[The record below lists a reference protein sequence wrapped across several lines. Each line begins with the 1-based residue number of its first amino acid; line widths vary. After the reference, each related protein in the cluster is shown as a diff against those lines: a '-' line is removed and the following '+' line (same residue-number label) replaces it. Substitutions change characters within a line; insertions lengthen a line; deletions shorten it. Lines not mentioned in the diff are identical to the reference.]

1 MINVTVSSKEL
12 QTFISSILNVD
23 RSGVS
28 LKFYHDFIEALVLS
42 EDNSSVILYTKL
54 NILEMTGMETEELV
68 IHVKDL
74 TKMQK
79 LLDMNNGE
87 TFTFSIRDN
96 HIYFENDMVKGAKFM
111 LADRPSKT
119 VNARVNV
126 QWFNSF
132 EKTSRMKISKPV
144 VKSIIQCS
152 SFTSNDANKVYV
164 YQDFI
169 TKYRE
174 AYVGEEAKFVH
185 DKLYN
190 IYRLPRI
197 EVAEY
202 VFVNPHFR
210 VAQNDETPT
219 HYYDD
224 GVFKDFIEDGV
235 DVEFTHVFVEG
246 FYRLAEDG
254 ETAVFFY
261 DKIKGEYRK
270 PNPPETPTHVSYK
283 TKGVI
288 AEINDRTKNNL
299 DNMSIVIGELQS
311 GQMEGKVILNVATL
325 SRLFLADEM
334 TLETSFIGQGV
345 SRTEIVFL
353 SFTNDNVSVRYLL
366 NTLRS

>member
-1 MINVTVSSKEL
+1 MISVTVSSKEL

-28 LKFYHDFIEALVLS
+28 LKFFPSFIEALVLS

-54 NILEMTGMETEELV
+54 NVLEISGLVGEEQV
-68 IHVKDL
+68 IHIKDL

-79 LLDMNNGE
+79 LLDMNNDE

-96 HIYFENDMVKGAKFM
+96 HVYFDSDTVKGAKFM

-132 EKTSRMKISKPV
+132 EKTSRMKISKSV
-144 VKSIIQCS
+144 IKNIIQCS
-152 SFTSNDANKVYV
+152 SFTSTDANKVYV
-164 YQDFI
+164 FEDTI

-174 AYVGEEAKFVH
+174 ALNGEEAKYVF
-185 DKLYN
+185 DKSN
-190 IYRLPRI
+190 GKYRLPKI
-197 EVAEY
+197 ETPTFI
-202 VFVNPHFR
+202 FVKPHFR
-210 VAQNDETPT
+210 KV
-219 HYYDD
+219 
-224 GVFKDFIEDGV
+224 EDGEGGSHLF
-235 DVEFTHVFVEG
+235 DEVEKIFREPTSNEVATHVFVDG
-246 FYRLAEDG
+246 FYREAENYENAD
-254 ETAVFFY
+254 FFY
-261 DKIKGEYRK
+261 DRIKGEYRK
-270 PNPPETPTHVSYK
+270 PNPPEVATHISYE
-283 TKGVI
+283 TKGVV

-299 DNMSIVIGELQS
+299 DTLSIVVGELEY
-311 GQMEGKVILNVATL
+311 GKLEGKVIINVGTL

-334 TLETSFIGQGV
+334 ILETSTIGNGV
-345 SRTEIVFL
+345 SQTEIVFL

>member
-1 MINVTVSSKEL
+1 MINVTVSSKEC
-12 QTFISSILNVD
+12 QTFISSILDVD

-28 LKFYHDFIEALVLS
+28 LKFFPTFVEALVLS

-54 NILEMTGMETEELV
+54 NILSINGLDKDEMV
-68 IHVKDL
+68 VHIKDL
-74 TKMQK
+74 SKMQK
-79 LLDMNNGE
+79 LLDMNDGE

-132 EKTSRMKISKPV
+132 EKTSRMKITKSV

-152 SFTSNDANKVYV
+152 SFTSDDANKVYV
-164 YQDFI
+164 YQDAN
-169 TKYRE
+169 K
-174 AYVGEEAKFVH
+174 VV
-185 DKLYN
+185 
-190 IYRLPRI
+190 
-197 EVAEY
+197 
-202 VFVNPHFR
+202 
-210 VAQNDETPT
+210 
-219 HYYDD
+219 
-224 GVFKDFIEDGV
+224 
-235 DVEFTHVFVEG
+235 
-246 FYRLAEDG
+246 
-254 ETAVFFY
+254 
-261 DKIKGEYRK
+261 
-270 PNPPETPTHVSYK
+270 
-283 TKGVI
+283 

-299 DNMSIVIGELQS
+299 DNMSIYIGEIEE
-311 GQMEGKVILNVATL
+311 GQMEGKVILNVSTL

-366 NTLRS
+366 NTLRN

>member
-1 MINVTVSSKEL
+1 MISVTVSSKEF

-28 LKFYHDFIEALVLS
+28 LKLFPSFIEALVLS

-54 NILEMTGMETEELV
+54 NILTINGLDEEMV
-68 IHVKDL
+68 IHIKDL
-74 TKMQK
+74 TKFQK
-79 LLDMNNGE
+79 LLDMNDGE

-144 VKSIIQCS
+144 IKSIIQCS
-152 SFTSNDANKVYV
+152 SFTSDDANKVYV
-164 YQDFI
+164 YQDGS
-169 TKYRE
+169 K
-174 AYVGEEAKFVH
+174 VV
-185 DKLYN
+185 
-190 IYRLPRI
+190 
-197 EVAEY
+197 
-202 VFVNPHFR
+202 
-210 VAQNDETPT
+210 
-219 HYYDD
+219 
-224 GVFKDFIEDGV
+224 
-235 DVEFTHVFVEG
+235 
-246 FYRLAEDG
+246 
-254 ETAVFFY
+254 
-261 DKIKGEYRK
+261 
-270 PNPPETPTHVSYK
+270 
-283 TKGVI
+283 

-299 DNMSIVIGELQS
+299 DNMSIYIGEIED
-311 GQMEGKVILNVATL
+311 GQMQGKVILNVSTL

>member
-1 MINVTVSSKEL
+1 MISVTVSSKEF

-28 LKFYHDFIEALVLS
+28 LKLFPSFIEALVLS
-42 EDNSSVILYTKL
+42 EDNSSIILYTKL
-54 NILEMTGMETEELV
+54 NILTINGLDEEMV
-68 IHVKDL
+68 IHIKDL
-74 TKMQK
+74 TKFQK

-152 SFTSNDANKVYV
+152 SFTSDDANKVYV
-164 YQDFI
+164 YQDGN
-169 TKYRE
+169 K
-174 AYVGEEAKFVH
+174 VV
-185 DKLYN
+185 
-190 IYRLPRI
+190 
-197 EVAEY
+197 
-202 VFVNPHFR
+202 
-210 VAQNDETPT
+210 
-219 HYYDD
+219 
-224 GVFKDFIEDGV
+224 
-235 DVEFTHVFVEG
+235 
-246 FYRLAEDG
+246 
-254 ETAVFFY
+254 
-261 DKIKGEYRK
+261 
-270 PNPPETPTHVSYK
+270 
-283 TKGVI
+283 

-299 DNMSIVIGELQS
+299 DNMSIYIGEIED
-311 GQMEGKVILNVATL
+311 GQMEGKVILNVSTL

>member
-1 MINVTVSSKEL
+1 MLSVTVSSKEF

-23 RSGVS
+23 RNGVT
-28 LKFYHDFIEALVLS
+28 LRFFKDFIEALVLS
-42 EDNSSVILYTKL
+42 EDNSSIILYTKL
-54 NILEMTGMETEELV
+54 NILNMSGLDEEKLEL
-68 IHVKDL
+68 HVKDL
-74 TKMQK
+74 TKFQK
-79 LLDMNNGE
+79 LLDMNEGE

-144 VKSIIQCS
+144 IKSIIQCS
-152 SFTSNDANKVYV
+152 SFTSDDANKVYV
-164 YQDFI
+164 YQDG
-169 TKYRE
+169 TK
-174 AYVGEEAKFVH
+174 VV
-185 DKLYN
+185 
-190 IYRLPRI
+190 
-197 EVAEY
+197 
-202 VFVNPHFR
+202 
-210 VAQNDETPT
+210 
-219 HYYDD
+219 
-224 GVFKDFIEDGV
+224 
-235 DVEFTHVFVEG
+235 
-246 FYRLAEDG
+246 
-254 ETAVFFY
+254 
-261 DKIKGEYRK
+261 
-270 PNPPETPTHVSYK
+270 
-283 TKGVI
+283 

-299 DNMSIVIGELQS
+299 DNMSIYIGEIEE
-311 GQMEGKVILNVATL
+311 GQMEGKVILNVSTL

>member
-28 LKFYHDFIEALVLS
+28 LKFFPDFVEALVLS

-54 NILEMTGMETEELV
+54 NILEISGMETDELV

-152 SFTSNDANKVYV
+152 SFTSDDANKVYV
-164 YQDFI
+164 YQDG
-169 TKYRE
+169 TK
-174 AYVGEEAKFVH
+174 VV
-185 DKLYN
+185 
-190 IYRLPRI
+190 
-197 EVAEY
+197 
-202 VFVNPHFR
+202 
-210 VAQNDETPT
+210 
-219 HYYDD
+219 
-224 GVFKDFIEDGV
+224 
-235 DVEFTHVFVEG
+235 
-246 FYRLAEDG
+246 
-254 ETAVFFY
+254 
-261 DKIKGEYRK
+261 
-270 PNPPETPTHVSYK
+270 
-283 TKGVI
+283 

-299 DNMSIVIGELQS
+299 DNMSIYIG
-311 GQMEGKVILNVATL
+311 
-325 SRLFLADEM
+325 
-334 TLETSFIGQGV
+334 
-345 SRTEIVFL
+345 
-353 SFTNDNVSVRYLL
+353 
-366 NTLRS
+366 

>member
-1 MINVTVSSKEL
+1 MLSVTVSSKEF

-23 RSGVS
+23 RNGVT
-28 LKFYHDFIEALVLS
+28 LRIFKGFIEALVLS
-42 EDNSSVILYTKL
+42 EDNSSIILYTKL
-54 NILEMTGMETEELV
+54 NILNVSGLYEEKLEL
-68 IHVKDL
+68 HVKDL
-74 TKMQK
+74 TKFQK
-79 LLDMNNGE
+79 LLDMNEGE

-132 EKTSRMKISKPV
+132 EKTSRMKISKPI

-152 SFTSNDANKVYV
+152 SFTSDDANKVYV
-164 YQDFI
+164 YQDG
-169 TKYRE
+169 TK
-174 AYVGEEAKFVH
+174 VV
-185 DKLYN
+185 
-190 IYRLPRI
+190 
-197 EVAEY
+197 
-202 VFVNPHFR
+202 
-210 VAQNDETPT
+210 
-219 HYYDD
+219 
-224 GVFKDFIEDGV
+224 
-235 DVEFTHVFVEG
+235 
-246 FYRLAEDG
+246 
-254 ETAVFFY
+254 
-261 DKIKGEYRK
+261 
-270 PNPPETPTHVSYK
+270 
-283 TKGVI
+283 

-299 DNMSIVIGELQS
+299 DNMSIYIGEIED
-311 GQMEGKVILNVATL
+311 GQMEGKVILNVSTL

>member
-28 LKFYHDFIEALVLS
+28 LKFFPDFVEALVLS

-54 NILEMTGMETEELV
+54 NILEISGMETDELV

-152 SFTSNDANKVYV
+152 SFTSDDANKVYV
-164 YQDFI
+164 YQDI
-169 TKYRE
+169 EKRYRE
-174 AYVGEEAKFVH
+174 
-185 DKLYN
+185 
-190 IYRLPRI
+190 
-197 EVAEY
+197 
-202 VFVNPHFR
+202 VN
-210 VAQNDETPT
+210 
-219 HYYDD
+219 
-224 GVFKDFIEDGV
+224 
-235 DVEFTHVFVEG
+235 
-246 FYRLAEDG
+246 DG
-254 ETAVFFY
+254 ETATHVY
-261 DKIKGEYRK
+261 DEQLKKFRLPIKKEVVIDD
-270 PNPPETPTHVSYK
+270 EVVLEEEEPTHVEY
-283 TKGVI
+283 VVDVAI

-299 DNMSIVIGELQS
+299 DMMSIYIGDIES
-311 GQMEGKVILNVATL
+311 GKMEGKVILNVSTL